1 MARQRPATP
10 GVGLAHDH
18 QLCDRYWQH
27 VEACYRRDDGAPTG
41 KVQAMR
47 HALRPLKLHYGPILA
62 RDFGPGALK
71 GVRQMMIDGYDH
83 PRFGPQKRSCRTAVN
98 AKCTRIRRMFK
109 WAVEN
114 ELVPAS
120 VLHGLQAVHAL
131 KRGRTTAAESDP
143 FQPVA
148 RGVVDDTLPILR
160 PLIADMV
167 KLLLETGMRPGELVI
182 IRVCDIDMSWSVW
195 LYRPA
200 SHKTARHGR
209 ERIVPIGSR
218 GQEIIRRH

>member
-1 MARQRPATP
+1 MKTQLHRVVALLIAVLSSASLALAQAGTAAVRGTVADPQGRVIPQATVVLTNVANDSVRTQKTGPVGNFSFDLIPP
-10 GVGLAHDH
+10 GDYRVSA
-18 QLCDRYWQH
+18 
-27 VEACYRRDDGAPTG
+27 EATG
-41 KVQAMR
+41 
-47 HALRPLKLHYGPILA
+47 
-62 RDFGPGALK
+62 
-71 GVRQMMIDGYDH
+71 
-83 PRFGPQKRSCRTAVN
+83 
-98 AKCTRIRRMFK
+98 FK
-109 WAVEN
+109 KAE
-114 ELVPAS
+114 
-120 VLHGLQAVHAL
+120 LQAVHAL